1 MPDAA
6 TSQGNNPDDRT
17 PNDGTPHDRT
27 SHDRAPQ
34 DRPAAPWRGSTN
46 QPTDRSSD
54 TSPNGSRDEANEVTP
69 PVTAAGSAAV
79 SDETGATTRPVVS
92 PRREPGAQGLT
103 GTASPPRSSTQMPIP
118 TSTPMISTATDDNAT
133 DDNATDDN
141 ADEGAAREGAAEV
154 GAPPERVGLPADNML
169 VDDVTLGSDLTAKVG
184 EAWHEFARHL
194 AGAISG
200 LPRDAHLDITL
211 DPTAT
216 GTGTAIYEVSVQHH
230 ADDRLGALAVGN
242 ATLPD
247 GARLSRE
254 AVAQMIVI
262 GWSPP
267 GVVAGSDKDF
277 GLTATAG
284 DAAKVAVIV
293 TKTLRDVYGSPHPA
307 FLTYAAHDADG
318 ATITIEPL
326 GSARVSSGDQKL
338 DALRLSPEGFA
349 VLEDP
354 TMTLLE
360 RVKIVVAGLQRT
372 EPEALQVDSDGDIGV
387 RSGSAMVF
395 VRVRDNPPLIDVF
408 SPILTDVEASEKL
421 YAKLSELTTKMPI
434 GRLYQANKTVW
445 ASVPVFGRD
454 FQPTHLMLAV
464 QVMTGLADELDDRL
478 HGEFGGKRFFG
489 EGDTPVESPEANTG
503 MYL

>member
-6 TSQGNNPDDRT
+6 GSQGKS
-17 PNDGTPHDRT
+17 PNDHTSPDRPT
-27 SHDRAPQ
+27 SPWAGSADQPPERPRERSSERDSERSGDRAP
-34 DRPAAPWRGSTN
+34 DGTNEPPREVAPPAS
-46 QPTDRSSD
+46 
-54 TSPNGSRDEANEVTP
+54 
-69 PVTAAGSAAV
+69 AAGSAAV
-79 SDETGATTRPVVS
+79 NDDTSAPARPVVS
-92 PRREPGAQGLT
+92 PRREPGT
-103 GTASPPRSSTQMPIP
+103 GGAAVADPSPTPAPIP
-118 TSTPMISTATDDNAT
+118 TSTPMIVAPPNSA
-133 DDNATDDN
+133 
-141 ADEGAAREGAAEV
+141 AAEPSPDRTPSPV
-154 GAPPERVGLPADNML
+154 DNML
-169 VDDVTLGSDLTAKVG
+169 VDDITLSSDLTAKVG

-194 AGAISG
+194 AGAIAG
-200 LPRDAHLDITL
+200 LPRAAHLDITL

-284 DAAKVAVIV
+284 DAVRVAVIV

-307 FLTYAAHDADG
+307 FLTYAAHDAEG
-318 ATITIEPL
+318 AAIAIEPL
-326 GSARVSSGDQKL
+326 GSARVSTGDPQL
-338 DALRLSPEGFA
+338 DSLRLSPEGFA

-354 TMTLLE
+354 SMTLLE

-372 EPEALQVDSDGDIGV
+372 EPEALQVDGDGDIGI

-395 VRVRDNPPLIDVF
+395 VRVRDTPPLIDVF

-489 EGDTPVESPEANTG
+489 EGDAPVESPEPNTG